1 MTQIDVPVEVVDVD
15 LGAGPGQEP
24 PDVHVRVG
32 EVDLCVHLGGGQV
45 LVDEPL
51 QVDDKD
57 GREPPDL
64 ELLDCE
70 LVGFAGRAVILLVLS
85 QLFLLGES
93 LQTFSKGDRLSSSPP
108 VADKYQCRI

>member
-1 MTQIDVPVEVVDVD
+1 MPVK
-15 LGAGPGQEP
+15 
-24 PDVHVRVG
+24 
-32 EVDLCVHLGGGQV
+32 GGGWHSSKVGRRVQPSEWEV
-45 LVDEPL
+45 HDFVRLDPTVVHALEPL